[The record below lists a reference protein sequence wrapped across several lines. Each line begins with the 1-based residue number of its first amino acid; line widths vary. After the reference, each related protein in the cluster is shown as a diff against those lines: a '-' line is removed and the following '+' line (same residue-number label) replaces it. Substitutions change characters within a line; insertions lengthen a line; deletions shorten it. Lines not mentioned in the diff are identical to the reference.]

1 VHIKTGPATAG
12 PETIFPEVIC
22 MNISDEIKR
31 LHELHQAGA
40 LSDAEFEQAKA
51 KLLNASLNF
60 NHTNDSG
67 STGSKS
73 STNSNSSNNSNNIA
87 NDISQ
92 LRRSKGDRWL
102 GGVCGGLGKATG
114 MDSWIW
120 RLVFALF
127 TVSLGFGLVI
137 YLLLW
142 IFIPEE

>member
-1 VHIKTGPATAG
+1 
-12 PETIFPEVIC
+12 

-40 LSDAEFEQAKA
+40 LSDSEFEQAKA

-60 NHTNDSG
+60 NQTNDSG

-73 STNSNSSNNSNNIA
+73 STNSNNSNNIA

-142 IFIPEE
+142 IFVPEE